1 MPKPTYPTMKFTIGL
16 KILPFTP
23 DCCQVVYVENYY
35 DQAINQAIIQNVDQ
49 IGAHFR
55 RHGLDFV
62 YIPFLGADDRVE
74 ERVRYHAPYLTS
86 DITYEQ
92 LPQSSLL
99 LNYMVR
105 PENRNYIQ
113 PSLLVY
119 GYQHDGEQV
128 FHGWTVDQT
137 NSTDLLASLLKIA
150 DEISG
155 FDDRV
160 GLSVDPDRP
169 VDNVK
174 YSLSDVSFSFTGSKK
189 FKVGSVEA
197 CHDSGTRFDFEE
209 PEESAVLPYEEDEP
223 LETLMDNLQ
232 STVRRL
238 QLHGISLAALH
249 ELIDKQ
255 APLSRMRITAD
266 YRIFLPD
273 YNNMEIKMTTLP
285 KALFFLFLRYPEGIV
300 LKTLPDYYTELY
312 NIYKQLRPK
321 SNDERIR
328 VTITELVNPYG
339 NKINENIARIRAPF
353 VEKFDEHLAQ
363 NYFVTGRKGERYL
376 IRLNRDMIDWDE

>member
-1 MPKPTYPTMKFTIGL
+1 MKYTVAL
-16 KILPFTP
+16 QNLPFLP
-23 DCCQVVYVENYY
+23 DKRQVVYVENVYN
-35 DQAINQAIIQNVDQ
+35 DIVNQTIIDHIEL
-49 IGAHFR
+49 IGSHFR
-55 RHGLDFV
+55 SCDLEFV
-62 YIPFLGADDRVE
+62 YIPFLGADRHLE

-99 LNYMVR
+99 LNCMVH
-105 PENRNYIQ
+105 PETRAEIR
-113 PSLLVY
+113 PSLLIY
-119 GYQHDGEQV
+119 DHSEGKERH
-128 FHGWTVDQT
+128 FTGWTIDEDIP
-137 NSTDLLASLLKIA
+137 SKILSAILNFA
-150 DEISG
+150 DEFGDFCESG
-155 FDDRV
+155 
-160 GLSVDPDRP
+160 LA
-169 VDNVK
+169 
-174 YSLSDVSFSFTGSKK
+174 FSAADEDEKCCFEIAEPIQYK
-189 FKVGSVEA
+189 
-197 CHDSGTRFDFEE
+197 EE
-209 PEESAVLPYEEDEP
+209 PPSVKFNLPPTSLGMGFLKVKRPEIREVSTVLPYEEDEP
-223 LETLMDNLQ
+223 LEALMDNLQ
-232 STVRRL
+232 STVKRL

-328 VTITELVNPYG
+328 VTITELVNPFG

-376 IRLNRDMIDWDE
+376 IRLDRDMIDWDE